1 MQRASSPEPS
11 DIAVPLPELKNAH
24 QELITHYIGLLDD
37 VAHAPRFL
45 QYRYAH
51 VTKPEQLKRLP
62 AWLRKP
68 LSWSYTPSP
77 HLPTLRYLVH
87 LFVEGHIRR
96 KLKELSEAY
105 LYLSVKA
112 APDAKEIRE
121 WTKEVSELC
130 EKLAG
135 TLASWSSVE
144 GLVKLLWPLA
154 LGGLTAWLGVKDIWE
169 VLKKL
174 DTQTY
179 LIIYGF
185 LLFPVIW
192 LSIFMSNAFSYKRA
206 MFIPGFDAHEQPY
219 VPGSPPHSNVY
230 LLEDRLFGL
239 LGRDKMREGRWD
251 RYFIVLGCLIFGSVP
266 VWGLF
271 VSPSE
276 PPTLSLWLCGGFFW
290 MAALFAWFKGRKRQ
304 WQ

>member
-1 MQRASSPEPS
+1 M
-11 DIAVPLPELKNAH
+11 
-24 QELITHYIGLLDD
+24 
-37 VAHAPRFL
+37 
-45 QYRYAH
+45 
-51 VTKPEQLKRLP
+51 TKPEQLIRLP

-68 LSWSYTPSP
+68 LSWLVQHTPPP
-77 HLPTLRYLVH
+77 HLPTPRYLVH

-96 KLKELSEAY
+96 KLKELSKAY

-154 LGGLTAWLGVKDIWE
+154 LGGLTAWLGAKDIWE

-174 DTQTY
+174 NIQTY
-179 LIIYGF
+179 LIICGF
-185 LLFPVIW
+185 LLFPVIY
-192 LSIFMSNAFSYKRA
+192 LFIFMSDAFNYKRA

-251 RYFIVLGCLIFGSVP
+251 MYFRVLGCLIFGSVP
-266 VWGLF
+266 VLDLLWDRF
-271 VSPSE
+271 VSPSA
-276 PPTLSLWLCGGFFW
+276 PPTLILWLSGGFFW
-290 MAALFAWFKGRKRQ
+290 MLALFCVVQAQKTAMAVAADRACRGFWFSSCAKVSDRRTDHVSVLEPNRNS
-304 WQ
+304 